1 MPYFILFIIL
11 FSVYPFVFSQFLP
24 IPPIKVLGIIYFF
37 ILFVILVCKR
47 NLIVFPKLFNYAYFT
62 QIFCWSAYF
71 VFHNDSSY
79 LTRIVLMLV
88 VYMALLYA
96 YNSCNGLLLFLK
108 LFNKLIIVMAIG
120 GTLCFFLVLFEVVTP
135 VFDFSNVDGRTAYC
149 FGLTCTNT
157 YVGNLIR
164 YGGYFDEPGAMAN
177 WGMFA
182 LLFNK
187 LFIKNQKYENALVIC
202 LFFTLSLAYYI
213 QLFFYFFLFAK
224 NRKKRLI
231 QLICGVT
238 LIVFGLSQTKGTQ
251 YEDIYRLTVQRF
263 EFDDSKNKI
272 AGDNR
277 SNLSALAKEQ
287 FLSAPIL
294 GVGAKKL
301 DEIGYMADNPYE
313 ILAKDGIVGEIV
325 TYLPLLLIL
334 YVGLQ
339 KRPDY
344 ICAVFILFLGYLQRP
359 FHVDF
364 IHPIMLYLLTILI
377 LEKNKLKSYDLS
389 QNISCNSFL

>member
-24 IPPIKVLGIIYFF
+24 IPPIKVLGVIYFL

-47 NLIVFPKLFNYAYFT
+47 NLIVFPKLFNYAYFI

-96 YNSCNGLLLFLK
+96 YNSCKGLLLFLK
-108 LFNKLIIVMAIG
+108 LFNGLIIIMAIG

-231 QLICGVT
+231 QLICGIA
-238 LIVFGLSQTKGTQ
+238 LIVLGLSQTKGTQ

-377 LEKNKLKSYDLS
+377 LQKNKLKSYDLS